1 MYIATFLSSFG
12 QNFGAT
18 LQPQVPLF
26 YLRRWL
32 LGLRNVKNNGEMEEF
47 MQNQSNNIPETTTT
61 TTFNET
67 DYTPIASDEEKA
79 AKI

>member
-1 MYIATFLSSFG
+1 
-12 QNFGAT
+12 
-18 LQPQVPLF
+18 
-26 YLRRWL
+26 
-32 LGLRNVKNNGEMEEF
+32 MEEF